1 MMTTHATRFESDSA
15 TAIREI
21 NEMSNNNCVK
31 VLVTDELLFL
41 DETLF
46 PTRTVVAFRQYR
58 QSKPAKHALLFR
70 SFNSD
75 EMAYTYNSVINARK
89 AVGVPIQFH
98 ICETR
103 MQIRKGF
110 TR

>member
-58 QSKPAKHALLFR
+58 QSKPAKHALIFR

-103 MQIRKGF
+103 MQRRKGF

>member
-58 QSKPAKHALLFR
+58 QSKPAKHAL
-70 SFNSD
+70 
-75 EMAYTYNSVINARK
+75 AYTYNSVINARK

-98 ICETR
+98 ICETW
-103 MQIRKGF
+103 MQRRKGF